1 VYSSKSL
8 LLLFLGVIVTNQL
21 LAQNDSVYLWTNEV
35 PGEIKPKSSPVL
47 ATVDDGGIRVVEITN
62 PFLAVFLPKASNKNG
77 KSIIVCPGGGYV
89 RLAVHKEGYTIA
101 NWLTEL
107 GYTVFVLQYRVPNKR
122 DGALHDLQRALRLIR
137 ANAKTY
143 GLDAAR
149 VGAMGFSAGAHVVAR
164 ASLSETIPQ
173 YPIQDGADRE
183 SARPDCMVLIY
194 PAYLDGGPDKTLSPD
209 LKASGAAVPTFIFQ
223 TRDDTYVHSSFAL
236 ATALH
241 DVKAN
246 VELHLLP
253 KGGHGY
259 GMTAGNDA
267 AETWPN
273 LLHHW
278 LKEHL

>member
-143 GLDAAR
+143 GLDAAK

-164 ASLSETIPQ
+164 TALTETIPP
-173 YPIQDGADRE
+173 YPTQDGADHE
-183 SARPDCMVLIY
+183 SARPACMVLIY

-223 TRDDTYVHSSFAL
+223 TMDDAYVHSSFAL
-236 ATALH
+236 VTALH
-241 DVKAN
+241 DAKAN

-259 GMTAGNDA
+259 GMTVGNDA

-273 LLHHW
+273 LLQHW